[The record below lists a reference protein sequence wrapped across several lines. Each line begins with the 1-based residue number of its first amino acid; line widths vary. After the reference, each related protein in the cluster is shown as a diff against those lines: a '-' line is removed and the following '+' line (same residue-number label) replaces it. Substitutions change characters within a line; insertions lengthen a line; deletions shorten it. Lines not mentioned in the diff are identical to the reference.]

1 MLRQAAI
8 ICLAFFVYSFMG
20 WAYESTIWA
29 KAEKKKFMN
38 RGYLMGCYCP
48 IYGFVSL
55 LDWFVLNRIPNPVA
69 IFIVAA
75 IVCCCLEYATSW
87 VLERIFHQRW
97 WDYSNY
103 PLNLDGRISLLSALF
118 FGAAGLLL
126 VKVVYPV
133 TIHTISLLPDLWLY
147 SCAAVISSFFIV
159 DCIITTVSLKH
170 GSQHVEWIYKQITY
184 RTAMPFD
191 YLNVAVVP
199 IDKAAQKRLRKAQL
213 QMKKTQREVHR
224 VQKKAALAAERT
236 ARKTRIAARKAARK
250 TRSAAEQA
258 AAQAAKLLKNGRDE

>member
-1 MLRQAAI
+1 MLRQTAV
-8 ICLAFFVYSFMG
+8 ICMAFFVYSFIG

-55 LDWFVLNRIPNPVA
+55 LDWFMLSRIQNPVA
-69 IFIVAA
+69 IFCIAA
-75 IVCCCLEYATSW
+75 VVCCCLEYATSW
-87 VLERIFHQRW
+87 MLEQIFHQRW

-103 PLNLDGRISLLSALF
+103 PLNLNGRISVLSALF

-126 VKVVYPV
+126 VKIVHPC
-133 TIHTISLLPDLWLY
+133 TIHMIAMLPEQWLY
-147 SCAAVISSFFIV
+147 GCSLVITSFFVV

-170 GSQHVEWIYKQITY
+170 GDKHVEWIYNQITY
-184 RTAMPFD
+184 RTAMPFE

-199 IDKAAQKRLRKAQL
+199 IDRAARKNMHKARIQLRKAKRA
-213 QMKKTQREVHR
+213 MRRIQRR
-224 VQKKAALAAERT
+224 LERDN
-236 ARKTRIAARKAARK
+236 RKASK
-250 TRSAAEQA
+250 ENEYAAPDFFTDCVDNQA
-258 AAQAAKLLKNGRDE
+258 GESEN

>member
-8 ICLAFFVYSFMG
+8 ICLAFFVYSFIG
-20 WAYESTIWA
+20 WSYESTIWA

-55 LDWFVLNRIPNPVA
+55 LDWFVLCRIPNPVA

-75 IVCCCLEYATSW
+75 VVCCCLEYATSW
-87 VLERIFHQRW
+87 VLEKLFHQRW

-103 PLNLDGRISLLSALF
+103 PLNLNGRISLLSALF

-126 VKVVYPV
+126 VRLVHPL
-133 TIHTISLLPDLWLY
+133 TIRMISLLPDQWMY
-147 SCAAVISSFFIV
+147 VSAGTISAVFV
-159 DCIITTVSLKH
+159 ADCIITTVSLKH
-170 GSQHVEWIYKQITY
+170 GSKHVEWIYNQITY

-199 IDKAAQKRLRKAQL
+199 IDEAAKKNLHKAKI
-213 QMKKTQREVHR
+213 QMRKTQRQMKSM
-224 VQKKAALAAERT
+224 QKKAALSAKRT
-236 ARKTRIAARKAARK
+236 ARKARLAAARAAK
-250 TRSAAEQA
+250 K
-258 AAQAAKLLKNGRDE
+258 AAKLLKTDQYIQNDSKLEKKE

>member
-1 MLRQAAI
+1 MLRDAAI
-8 ICLAFFVYSFMG
+8 ICMAFFTFSFMG

-55 LDWFVLNRIPNPVA
+55 LDWFLLHRISNPAA

-75 IVCCCLEYATSW
+75 IVCSCLEFVTSW
-87 VLERIFHQRW
+87 VLEQIFHQRW

-103 PLNLDGRISLLSALF
+103 PLNINGRISLLSTLF

-126 VKVVYPV
+126 VKLVYPL
-133 TIHTISLLPDLWLY
+133 TIKMIMYIPTPWIYFISGSILVL
-147 SCAAVISSFFIV
+147 FIV
-159 DCIITTVSLKH
+159 DCIITTISLIH
-170 GSQHVEWIYKQITY
+170 GSKRAEWVYNEITY

-199 IDKAAQKRLRKAQL
+199 IDKAARRQIHKAKIQMRRAKRMLRLETKRNTKTNSKA
-213 QMKKTQREVHR
+213 V
-224 VQKKAALAAERT
+224 
-236 ARKTRIAARKAARK
+236 
-250 TRSAAEQA
+250 
-258 AAQAAKLLKNGRDE
+258 RDIDQTFEDESY